1 VLFAITLQVFLHV
14 LVDGEQE
21 AEDERLNLSSEG
33 AEG

>member
-1 VLFAITLQVFLHV
+1 VLFAITVQVFFYV